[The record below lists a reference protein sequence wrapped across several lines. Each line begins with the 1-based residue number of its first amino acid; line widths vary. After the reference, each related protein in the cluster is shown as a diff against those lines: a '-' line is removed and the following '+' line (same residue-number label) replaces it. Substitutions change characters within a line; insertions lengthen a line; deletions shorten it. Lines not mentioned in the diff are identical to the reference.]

1 MAIKD
6 KFDLTVEEFRR
17 RWKKEPKRSPPS
29 QPRNMNE
36 VKHEKE
42 AKAAEESRT
51 AEEARAADAV
61 VQKELEEKA
70 ERDAREKAE
79 RDAKEKAERDAK
91 EKAERDARE
100 KAERDAKEKAERDA
114 REKAEAERAR
124 RSSLS
129 LLERQLEDEAK
140 EKERGADVPPR
151 EVERPK
157 FDKVLVARGSEIIR
171 SGKTITKKT
180 GNQVMSAG
188 SFSDSA
194 ISEGVSK
201 VYKQQDDSNQD
212 VIVMKRDSETAING
226 LYLVFDGVSR
236 STLPRQWA
244 EILAKKIIKRGLN
257 SLLDETKLG
266 EIWRDSVGEFEK
278 YMRDN
283 RPKITDGM
291 MEWMKKSVPDFAATT
306 LVALEIKDDRASL
319 VCHGDSCAFVIGR
332 DNVRH
337 FLPKEIGGYVSSIR
351 SDLEPSIHDFETA
364 KFEFTSGV
372 DIILLT
378 DGYSDPIHKLE
389 PVAQRK
395 RLSELIEALEDADSE
410 SAMQYTKRMISEGD
424 KGFRFE
430 HDDMSYLIVR
440 KLGG

>member
-61 VQKELEEKA
+61 VQKELE
-70 ERDAREKAE
+70 
-79 RDAKEKAERDAK
+79 

>member
-1 MAIKD
+1 M
-6 KFDLTVEEFRR
+6 
-17 RWKKEPKRSPPS
+17 
-29 QPRNMNE
+29 
-36 VKHEKE
+36 
-42 AKAAEESRT
+42 
-51 AEEARAADAV
+51 
-61 VQKELEEKA
+61 
-70 ERDAREKAE
+70 
-79 RDAKEKAERDAK
+79 
-91 EKAERDARE
+91 
-100 KAERDAKEKAERDA
+100 
-114 REKAEAERAR
+114 
-124 RSSLS
+124 
-129 LLERQLEDEAK
+129 
-140 EKERGADVPPR
+140 PPR

>member
-1 MAIKD
+1 MGRD
-6 KFDLTVEEFRR
+6 DVFDRIIQKMLGQVRQTKNAPEER
-17 RWKKEPKRSPPS
+17 KEAKQSPPS
-29 QPRNMNE
+29 RPRNMNE
-36 VKHEKE
+36 VKQEKE
-42 AKAAEESRT
+42 ARA

-70 ERDAREKAE
+70 EREAREKAE
-79 RDAKEKAERDAK
+79 RE
-91 EKAERDARE
+91 
-100 KAERDAKEKAERDA
+100 A
-114 REKAEAERAR
+114 REKAEAERER

-140 EKERGADVPPR
+140 EKERRVDVPPR

-157 FDKVLVARGSEIIR
+157 FDSVRIVKGSEIIR

-194 ISEGVSK
+194 ISEGESK
-201 VYKQQDDSNQD
+201 AYKQQDDSNQD
-212 VIVMKRDSETAING
+212 VIVMKRDSESAING
-226 LYLVFDGVSR
+226 LFLVFDGVSR

-244 EILAKKIIKRGLN
+244 EILAKKIIKYGGLN
-257 SLLDETKLG
+257 SLLDESKLG

-306 LVALEIKDDRASL
+306 LVALEIKDDRALL

-424 KGFRFE
+424 KGFRFV